1 MDPVFKT
8 SDSAPSA
15 ELDPADPRIQRAATA
30 VLGATNPEIFDA
42 PAEIAEILDKS
53 RDRGYF
59 LPDEDDAIRVRYS
72 RFLASRSVLLTTLA
86 AMESV
91 AGGRDAEWQRRL
103 PAFVVALASTCQLV
117 RGSRG
122 WIGLAST
129 CRPLRKKLD
138 EPDARHGVPR
148 KTFARLYRSSTNTSR
163 KFHFQHAVR
172 YYQSQRAAF
181 EALKEAPLLGELIEM
196 IDTEVAAFDL
206 RSRQLWLER
215 LRYRCF
221 SFRRRHHSAWKTTVF
236 ELFRISGC
244 LIADLR
250 QPGVKAANEPKRV
263 TSDLREAALELAQP
277 GDVFVTRHDDA
288 MSNLFLP
295 GFWPHV
301 ALHLGSEVA
310 RSEMGLVFPPPHQH
324 HAADPVRFLES
335 KKDGVRLRH
344 AEETLAVD
352 AFLILRPPL
361 ETDEIK
367 EALIRAMAHHG
378 KLYDFVFDF
387 RCSDCIAC
395 TELVYRAYH
404 RCGPLEFSLREV
416 GGRMALP
423 AEELISQAL
432 AQGFKVVAS
441 CNIGTGGILK
451 GLKAELALHNTRAG
465 L

>member
-1 MDPVFKT
+1 MDPV
-8 SDSAPSA
+8 SSHPASASTTD
-15 ELDPADPRIQRAATA
+15 LDPSDPRIQRAATA
-30 VLGATNPEIFDA
+30 VLGATNPEIFNA
-42 PAEIAEILDKS
+42 PAEIVAILEKS
-53 RDRGYF
+53 RDRAYF

-72 RFLASRSVLLTTLA
+72 RFLATRSVLLTTLA
-86 AMESV
+86 AMESL
-91 AGGRDAEWQRRL
+91 AGGRDSEWERRL
-103 PAFVVALASTCQLV
+103 PAFAVALAATCQIV
-117 RGSRG
+117 RGSRA
-122 WIGLAST
+122 WIQLAST
-129 CRPLRKKLD
+129 SRPLRKKLD

-148 KTFARLYRSSTNTSR
+148 KTFARLYRSGTNTTR
-163 KFHFQHAVR
+163 KLHFQHAVR
-172 YYQSQRAAF
+172 FYQSQRAAF
-181 EALKEAPLLGELIEM
+181 GPLKDDPLLGELLEM
-196 IDTEVAAFDL
+196 IDREVVAFDL

-215 LRYRCF
+215 LRYRFF

-263 TSDLREAALELAQP
+263 TSDLRKAALELARP

-301 ALHLGSEVA
+301 ALHLGSEAA
-310 RSEMGLVFPPPHQH
+310 RAELGLVFPPPHQH
-324 HAADPVRFLES
+324 QANDPVRFLES

-352 AFLILRPPL
+352 AFIIIRPPL
-361 ETDEIK
+361 ETTQIK
-367 EALIRAMAHHG
+367 EALVRAMGHHG

-441 CNIGTGGILK
+441 CNIGSGGILK

-465 L
+465 W